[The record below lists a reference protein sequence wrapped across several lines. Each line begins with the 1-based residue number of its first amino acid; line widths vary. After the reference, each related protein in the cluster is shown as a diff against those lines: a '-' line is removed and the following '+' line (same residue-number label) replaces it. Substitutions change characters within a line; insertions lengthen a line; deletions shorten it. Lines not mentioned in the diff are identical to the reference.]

1 MRLHIVQRAAD
12 SFVEGILL
20 QDQVVC
26 RSDQDVSVGILRVDM
41 ICRPA
46 DTRCRIA
53 AHRLQ
58 EDLPWGQLGELL
70 QHKVSVDSVGDD
82 DKVLLRDYLRE
93 AIISHLKKGATC
105 GEDIEE
111 LLRLGLT
118 AIWPKAAA
126 YASAHDDTIVVCVH
140 SLFYYRG

>member
-1 MRLHIVQRAAD
+1 MV
-12 SFVEGILL
+12 G
-20 QDQVVC
+20 
-26 RSDQDVSVGILRVDM
+26 RSDQNISIGILCVDV

-46 DTRCRIA
+46 DTRCCIA

-58 EDLPWGQLGELL
+58 EDLPWGQLRKLL
-70 QHKVSVDSVGDD
+70 QHKVSVDSVSDD

-140 SLFYYRG
+140 SLFTTGVSITTQI